1 MNQVRCFNCGNICV
15 KNGKTKAGTQRW
27 LCKECSDTFTNPIDN
42 STKQFV
48 QFQHW
53 LFSKA
58 VQKEMPGAGKS
69 FRRKIS
75 KFWEIW
81 PMPPKIESPMKVV
94 YVDGIYLGRKAC
106 ILICCNE
113 RYVLGWYLCRY
124 ENSRAWEALMQR
136 IAAPAMVVSDGGH
149 GFRKALKRVWPKA
162 KLQRCTFHA
171 FIQVKRYT
179 TSKSK
184 TIAGIEMYM
193 IAKDLLMR
201 KDMGRAG
208 HWVTR
213 LINWRIRHKAFL
225 SEMTRDEKGKLRP
238 MHERLLKA
246 ERSLVRLVRQ
256 NTLFTYLDE
265 SLSCGEELP
274 STNNRIEGGVN
285 AQLRTMLRNHRG
297 MSIERRI
304 KAVFWWCY
312 FHTPKPLSASEILKV
327 MPTDRSISKLYKAMN
342 ERSQLDSIPTW
353 GDAIVWS
360 ELHKSDSFPACF
372 LGLAINTF
380 CPITL
385 K

>member
-27 LCKECSDTFTNPIDN
+27 LCKECSATFTNPIDN

-58 VQKEMPGAGKS
+58 VQKEMSGAGRS

-81 PMPPKIESPMKVV
+81 PMPPKIESPMNVV

-136 IAAPAMVVSDGGH
+136 IAAPAMVVSDGGPGYH
-149 GFRKALKRVWPKA
+149 KALKRVWPKA

-171 FIQVKRYT
+171 FLQVKRYT
-179 TSKSK
+179 TGRPK

-193 IAKDLLMR
+193 IAKDLLII
-201 KDMGRAG
+201 KDLGQAAN
-208 HWVTR
+208 WVTR

-225 SEMTRDEKGKLRP
+225 SEMTRDEKDKLRP

-265 SLSCGEELP
+265 SLSYGEELP
-274 STNNRIEGGVN
+274 STNNRIEGGIN
-285 AQLRTMLRNHRG
+285 AQLRTMLRNHRV

-304 KAVFWWCY
+304 KVGFWWCY

-342 ERSQLDSIPTW
+342 ERAKLEGSIPTW
-353 GDAIVWS
+353 GDAIVWH
-360 ELHKSDSFPACF
+360 ELHTSNSY
-372 LGLAINTF
+372 
-380 CPITL
+380 PIYL
-385 K
+385 WD

>member
-27 LCKECSDTFTNPIDN
+27 LCKECSDSFTNPIDN

-58 VQKEMPGAGKS
+58 VQKEMSGAGRS

-81 PMPPKIESPMKVV
+81 SMPPKIESPMKVV

-106 ILICCNE
+106 ILICCNK

-171 FIQVKRYT
+171 FLQVKRYT
-179 TSKSK
+179 TGRPK
-184 TIAGIEMYM
+184 TIAGIELYM
-193 IAKDLLMR
+193 IAKDLLMI
-201 KDMGRAG
+201 KDMGQAG

-213 LINWRIRHKAFL
+213 LINWRIKHKTFL
-225 SEMTRDEKGKLRP
+225 SEMTQDEKGKLRP
-238 MHERLLKA
+238 MHECLLKA

-312 FHTPKPLSASEILKV
+312 FHTPKPLSAPEILKV
-327 MPTDRSISKLYKAMN
+327 MPTDRSISKRYKAMN
-342 ERSQLDSIPTW
+342 ERAKLEDSIPTW

-372 LGLAINTF
+372 WD
-380 CPITL
+380 
-385 K
+385 

>member
-27 LCKECSDTFTNPIDN
+27 LCKECSDSFTNPIDN

-58 VQKEMPGAGKS
+58 VQKEMSGAGRS

-94 YVDGIYLGRKAC
+94 YVDGIYLRRKAC

-136 IAAPAMVVSDGGH
+136 IAAPAMVVSDGGP

-171 FIQVKRYT
+171 FLQVKRYT
-179 TSKSK
+179 TDRPK

-193 IAKDLLMR
+193 IAKDLLMI
-201 KDMGRAG
+201 KDMEQAG

-213 LINWRIRHKAFL
+213 LINWRIKHKTFL

-246 ERSLVRLVRQ
+246 ERSLARLVRQ

-265 SLSCGEELP
+265 SLSYGEELP
-274 STNNRIEGGVN
+274 STNNRIEGGIN

-342 ERSQLDSIPTW
+342 ERAKLEDSIPTW

-360 ELHKSDSFPACF
+360 ESYKSDSFPVCF
-372 LGLAINTF
+372 LD
-380 CPITL
+380 
-385 K
+385 

>member
-58 VQKEMPGAGKS
+58 VQKEMSGAGRS

-75 KFWEIW
+75 KFWGIW
-81 PMPPKIESPMKVV
+81 PMPPKIESPMNVV

-106 ILICCNE
+106 ILICCNK

-136 IAAPAMVVSDGGH
+136 IAAPAMVVSDGGP

-162 KLQRCTFHA
+162 KLQRCIFHA
-171 FIQVKRYT
+171 FLQVKRYT
-179 TSKSK
+179 TGRPK

-193 IAKDLLMR
+193 IAKDLLMI
-201 KDMGRAG
+201 KDLGQAAN
-208 HWVTR
+208 WVTR
-213 LINWRIRHKAFL
+213 LINWRIKHKTFL

-246 ERSLVRLVRQ
+246 ERSLARLVRQ

-265 SLSCGEELP
+265 SLSYGEELP
-274 STNNRIEGGVN
+274 STNNRIEGGIN

-342 ERSQLDSIPTW
+342 ERAQLEDSIPTW
-353 GDAIVWS
+353 GDAIVWH

-372 LGLAINTF
+372 WD
-380 CPITL
+380 
-385 K
+385 

>member
-27 LCKECSDTFTNPIDN
+27 LCKECSDSFTNPIDN

-58 VQKEMPGAGKS
+58 VQKEMSGAGRS

-81 PMPPKIESPMKVV
+81 PMPPKIESPMNVV

-106 ILICCNE
+106 ILICCNK

-136 IAAPAMVVSDGGH
+136 IAAPAMVVSDGGP

-162 KLQRCTFHA
+162 KLQRCIFHA
-171 FIQVKRYT
+171 FLQVKRYT
-179 TSKSK
+179 TGRPK

-193 IAKDLLMR
+193 IARDLLMI
-201 KDMGRAG
+201 KDMEQAG

-213 LINWRIRHKAFL
+213 LINWRIKHKTFL
-225 SEMTRDEKGKLRP
+225 SEMTQDEKGKLRP

-246 ERSLVRLVRQ
+246 ERSLARLVRQ

-265 SLSCGEELP
+265 SLSYGEELP
-274 STNNRIEGGVN
+274 STNNRIEGGIN

-297 MSIERRI
+297 MSIERCI
-304 KAVFWWCY
+304 KAGFWWCY
-312 FHTPKPLSASEILKV
+312 FYSPKPLSASEILKV

-342 ERSQLDSIPTW
+342 ERAKLEDSIPTW

-360 ELHKSDSFPACF
+360 ELHKSDSFLACF
-372 LGLAINTF
+372 LG
-380 CPITL
+380 
-385 K
+385 

>member
-27 LCKECSDTFTNPIDN
+27 LCKECSDSFTNPIDN

-58 VQKEMPGAGKS
+58 VQKEMSGAGRS

-81 PMPPKIESPMKVV
+81 SMPPKIESPMKVV

-106 ILICCNE
+106 ILICCNK

-171 FIQVKRYT
+171 FLQVKRYT
-179 TSKSK
+179 TGRPK
-184 TIAGIEMYM
+184 TIAGIELYM
-193 IAKDLLMR
+193 IAKDLLMI
-201 KDMGRAG
+201 KDMGQAG

-213 LINWRIRHKAFL
+213 LINWRIRHKIFL

-265 SLSCGEELP
+265 SLSYGEELP
-274 STNNRIEGGVN
+274 STNNRIEGGIN

-342 ERSQLDSIPTW
+342 ERAKLEDSIPTW

-372 LGLAINTF
+372 WD
-380 CPITL
+380 
-385 K
+385 

>member
-27 LCKECSDTFTNPIDN
+27 LCKECSDSFTNPIDN

-58 VQKEMPGAGKS
+58 VQKEMSGAGRS

-106 ILICCNE
+106 ILICCNK

-171 FIQVKRYT
+171 FLQVKRYT
-179 TSKSK
+179 TDRPK

-193 IAKDLLMR
+193 IAKDLLMI
-201 KDMGRAG
+201 KDLGQAAN
-208 HWVTR
+208 WVTR

-265 SLSCGEELP
+265 SLSYGEELP
-274 STNNRIEGGVN
+274 STNNRIEGGIN
-285 AQLRTMLRNHRG
+285 AQLRTMLRNHRE

-312 FHTPKPLSASEILKV
+312 FHSPKPFSASEILKV

-342 ERSQLDSIPTW
+342 ERAELEDSIPTW
-353 GDAIVWS
+353 GDAIVWH
-360 ELHKSDSFPACF
+360 ELHKSNSY
-372 LGLAINTF
+372 
-380 CPITL
+380 PIYFWD
-385 K
+385 

>member
-27 LCKECSDTFTNPIDN
+27 LCKECSDSFTNPIDN

-58 VQKEMPGAGKS
+58 VQKEMSGAGRS

-81 PMPPKIESPMKVV
+81 SMPPKIESPMKVV

-171 FIQVKRYT
+171 FLQVKKYT
-179 TSKSK
+179 TGSPK

-193 IAKDLLMR
+193 IAKDLLMI
-201 KDMGRAG
+201 KDMEQAG
-208 HWVTR
+208 HWATR
-213 LINWRIRHKAFL
+213 LINWRIKHKTFL
-225 SEMTRDEKGKLRP
+225 SEMTQDEKGKLRP

-265 SLSCGEELP
+265 SLSYGEELP
-274 STNNRIEGGVN
+274 STNNRIEGGIN

-342 ERSQLDSIPTW
+342 ERAELEDSIPTW
-353 GDAIVWS
+353 GDAIVWH
-360 ELHKSDSFPACF
+360 ELHKSNSY
-372 LGLAINTF
+372 
-380 CPITL
+380 PIYFWD
-385 K
+385 

>member
-27 LCKECSDTFTNPIDN
+27 LCKECSDSFTNPIDN

-58 VQKEMPGAGKS
+58 VQKEMSGAGKS

-106 ILICCNE
+106 ILICCNK

-136 IAAPAMVVSDGGH
+136 IAAPAMVVSDGGL

-179 TSKSK
+179 TGSPK

-193 IAKDLLMR
+193 IAKDLLMI
-201 KDMGRAG
+201 KDMEQAG

-213 LINWRIRHKAFL
+213 LINWRIKHKTFL
-225 SEMTRDEKGKLRP
+225 SEMTRDEKGKLHP

-246 ERSLVRLVRQ
+246 ERSLVRLVQQ

-342 ERSQLDSIPTW
+342 ERSQLEDSISTW
-353 GDAIVWS
+353 GDAIVWH
-360 ELHKSDSFPACF
+360 ELHKSNSY
-372 LGLAINTF
+372 
-380 CPITL
+380 PIYL
-385 K
+385 WD

>member
-15 KNGKTKAGTQRW
+15 KNEKTKADTQRW

-58 VQKEMPGAGKS
+58 VQKEMSGAGKS

-81 PMPPKIESPMKVV
+81 PMPPKIESPMNVV
-94 YVDGIYLGRKAC
+94 YVDGIYLSRKAC

-113 RYVLGWYLCRY
+113 ENVLGWYLYRY

-136 IAAPAMVVSDGGH
+136 IAAPAMVVSDGGP

-171 FIQVKRYT
+171 FLQVKRYT
-179 TSKSK
+179 TDRPK

-193 IAKDLLMR
+193 IAKDLLMI
-201 KDMGRAG
+201 KDLGQAAN
-208 HWVTR
+208 WVTR

-238 MHERLLKA
+238 MHERSLKA
-246 ERSLVRLVRQ
+246 DRSLARLVRQ

-265 SLSCGEELP
+265 SLSYGEELP
-274 STNNRIEGGVN
+274 STNNRIEGGIN

-297 MSIERRI
+297 MFIERRI

-342 ERSQLDSIPTW
+342 ERAQLEDSIPTW

-372 LGLAINTF
+372 WD
-380 CPITL
+380 
-385 K
+385 

>member
-27 LCKECSDTFTNPIDN
+27 LCKECSDSFTNSIDN

-58 VQKEMPGAGKS
+58 VQKEMSGAGKS

-81 PMPPKIESPMKVV
+81 PMPPKIESPMNIV
-94 YVDGIYLGRKAC
+94 YVDGIYLSRKAC

-113 RYVLGWYLCRY
+113 ENVLGWYLCRY
-124 ENSRAWEALMQR
+124 ENSRAWDALMQR

-171 FIQVKRYT
+171 FLQVKRYT
-179 TSKSK
+179 TDRPK

-193 IAKDLLMR
+193 IAKDLLMI
-201 KDMGRAG
+201 KDLGQAAN
-208 HWVTR
+208 WVTR
-213 LINWRIRHKAFL
+213 LINWRIKHKTFL

-246 ERSLVRLVRQ
+246 ERSLARLVRQ

-265 SLSCGEELP
+265 SLSYGEELP
-274 STNNRIEGGVN
+274 STNNRIEGGIN

-312 FHTPKPLSASEILKV
+312 FHSPKPLSASEILKV
-327 MPTDRSISKLYKAMN
+327 MPTNRSISKLYKAMN
-342 ERSQLDSIPTW
+342 ERAQLEDSIPTW
-353 GDAIVWS
+353 GDAIVWH
-360 ELHKSDSFPACF
+360 ELHTSNSYPVYLWD
-372 LGLAINTF
+372 
-380 CPITL
+380 
-385 K
+385 

>member
-27 LCKECSDTFTNPIDN
+27 LCKECSATFTNPIDN
-42 STKQFV
+42 STERFV

-58 VQKEMPGAGKS
+58 VQKEMSGAGRS
-69 FRRKIS
+69 FRRKTS
-75 KFWEIW
+75 KFWGIW
-81 PMPPKIESPMKVV
+81 PMPPKIESPMNVV

-106 ILICCNE
+106 ILICCNK

-136 IAAPAMVVSDGGH
+136 IAAPAMVVSDGGP

-162 KLQRCTFHA
+162 KLQRCIFHA
-171 FIQVKRYT
+171 FLQVKRYT
-179 TSKSK
+179 TGRPK

-193 IAKDLLMR
+193 IARDLLMI
-201 KDMGRAG
+201 KDMEQAG

-213 LINWRIRHKAFL
+213 LINWRIKHKTFL
-225 SEMTRDEKGKLRP
+225 SEMTRDEKGKIRP

-246 ERSLVRLVRQ
+246 ERSLARLVRQ

-265 SLSCGEELP
+265 SLSYGEELP

-312 FHTPKPLSASEILKV
+312 FHSPKPLSASEILKV

-342 ERSQLDSIPTW
+342 ERAKLEDSIPTW

-360 ELHKSDSFPACF
+360 ELHKSDSFLACF
-372 LGLAINTF
+372 LG
-380 CPITL
+380 
-385 K
+385 

>member
-27 LCKECSDTFTNPIDN
+27 LCKECSATFTNRIDN

-58 VQKEMPGAGKS
+58 VQKEMSGAGRS

-81 PMPPKIESPMKVV
+81 PMPPKIESPMNVV
-94 YVDGIYLGRKAC
+94 YVDGIYLSRKAC

-113 RYVLGWYLCRY
+113 ENVLGWYLCRY

-171 FIQVKRYT
+171 FLQVKRYT
-179 TSKSK
+179 TDRPK

-193 IAKDLLMR
+193 IAKDLLMI
-201 KDMGRAG
+201 KDMEQAG

-213 LINWRIRHKAFL
+213 LINWRIKHKTFL
-225 SEMTRDEKGKLRP
+225 SEMTRDEKGKLHP

-265 SLSCGEELP
+265 SLSYGEELP
-274 STNNRIEGGVN
+274 STNNRIEGGIN

-342 ERSQLDSIPTW
+342 ERAKLEDSIPTW

-360 ELHKSDSFPACF
+360 ELHKSDSFLACF
-372 LGLAINTF
+372 LG
-380 CPITL
+380 
-385 K
+385 

>member
-27 LCKECSDTFTNPIDN
+27 LCKECSDSFTNPIDN

-58 VQKEMPGAGKS
+58 VQKEMSGAGKS

-81 PMPPKIESPMKVV
+81 PMPPKIESPMNVV

-171 FIQVKRYT
+171 SLQVKRYT
-179 TSKSK
+179 TDRPK

-193 IAKDLLMR
+193 IAKDLLMI
-201 KDMGRAG
+201 KDLGQAAN
-208 HWVTR
+208 WVTR

-246 ERSLVRLVRQ
+246 ERSLARLVRQ

-265 SLSCGEELP
+265 SLSYGEELP
-274 STNNRIEGGVN
+274 STNNRIEGGIN

-342 ERSQLDSIPTW
+342 ERSQLEDSIPTW
-353 GDAIVWS
+353 GDAIVWH
-360 ELHKSDSFPACF
+360 ELHKSNSY
-372 LGLAINTF
+372 
-380 CPITL
+380 PIYL
-385 K
+385 WD

>member
-27 LCKECSDTFTNPIDN
+27 LCKECSDSFTNPIDN

-58 VQKEMPGAGKS
+58 VQKEMSGAGRS

-94 YVDGIYLGRKAC
+94 YVDGIYLRRKAC

-136 IAAPAMVVSDGGH
+136 IAAPAMVVSDGGP

-162 KLQRCTFHA
+162 KLQRCIFHA
-171 FIQVKRYT
+171 FLRVKRYT
-179 TSKSK
+179 TGRPK

-193 IAKDLLMR
+193 IAKDLLMI
-201 KDMGRAG
+201 KDMEQAG

-213 LINWRIRHKAFL
+213 LINWRIKHKTFL

-246 ERSLVRLVRQ
+246 ERSLARLVRQ

-265 SLSCGEELP
+265 SLSYGEELP
-274 STNNRIEGGVN
+274 STNNRIEGGIN

-342 ERSQLDSIPTW
+342 ERAKLEDSIPTW

-360 ELHKSDSFPACF
+360 ESYKSDSFPACF
-372 LGLAINTF
+372 LD
-380 CPITL
+380 
-385 K
+385 

>member
-27 LCKECSDTFTNPIDN
+27 LCKECSDSFTNPIDN

-58 VQKEMPGAGKS
+58 VQKEMSGAGRS
-69 FRRKIS
+69 FRRKTS
-75 KFWEIW
+75 KFWGIW
-81 PMPPKIESPMKVV
+81 PMPPKIESPMNVV
-94 YVDGIYLGRKAC
+94 YVDGIYLSRKAC

-113 RYVLGWYLCRY
+113 ENVLGWYLCRY

-162 KLQRCTFHA
+162 KLRRYTFHA

-179 TSKSK
+179 TGRPK
-184 TIAGIEMYM
+184 TIASMELYM
-193 IAKDLLMR
+193 IAKDLLMI
-201 KDMGRAG
+201 KELGQAAN
-208 HWVTR
+208 WVTR
-213 LINWRIRHKAFL
+213 LINWRIRQKTFF

-246 ERSLVRLVRQ
+246 ERSLARLVRQ

-265 SLSCGEELP
+265 SLSYGEELP
-274 STNNRIEGGVN
+274 STNNRIEGGIN

-312 FHTPKPLSASEILKV
+312 FHSPKPLSASEILKV

-342 ERSQLDSIPTW
+342 ERAKLEDSIPTW

-372 LGLAINTF
+372 WD
-380 CPITL
+380 
-385 K
+385 

>member
-27 LCKECSDTFTNPIDN
+27 LCKECSATFTNPIDN

-58 VQKEMPGAGKS
+58 VQKEMSGAGRS
-69 FRRKIS
+69 FRRKTS
-75 KFWEIW
+75 KFWGIW
-81 PMPPKIESPMKVV
+81 PMPPKIESPMNVV
-94 YVDGIYLGRKAC
+94 YVDGIYLSRKAC

-113 RYVLGWYLCRY
+113 ENVLGWYLCRY

-162 KLQRCTFHA
+162 KLRRYTFHA

-179 TSKSK
+179 TGRPK
-184 TIAGIEMYM
+184 TIASMELYM
-193 IAKDLLMR
+193 IAKDLLMI
-201 KDMGRAG
+201 KELGQAAN
-208 HWVTR
+208 WVTR
-213 LINWRIRHKAFL
+213 LINWRIRQKTFF

-246 ERSLVRLVRQ
+246 ERSLARLVRQ

-265 SLSCGEELP
+265 SLSYGEELP
-274 STNNRIEGGVN
+274 STNNRIEGGIN

-312 FHTPKPLSASEILKV
+312 FHSPKPLSASEILKV

-342 ERSQLDSIPTW
+342 ERAKLEDSIPTW

-372 LGLAINTF
+372 WD
-380 CPITL
+380 
-385 K
+385 

>member
-27 LCKECSDTFTNPIDN
+27 LCKECSATFTNPIDN

-58 VQKEMPGAGKS
+58 VQKEMSGAGKS

-106 ILICCNE
+106 ILICCNK

-124 ENSRAWEALMQR
+124 ENSRVWEALMQR
-136 IAAPAMVVSDGGH
+136 IAAPAMVVSDGGP

-171 FIQVKRYT
+171 FLQVKRYT
-179 TSKSK
+179 TGSPK

-193 IAKDLLMR
+193 TAKDLLMI
-201 KDMGRAG
+201 KDLGQAAN
-208 HWVTR
+208 WVTR

-265 SLSCGEELP
+265 SLSYGEELP
-274 STNNRIEGGVN
+274 STNNRIEGGIN

-304 KAVFWWCY
+304 KEVFWWCY

-342 ERSQLDSIPTW
+342 ERAKLEDSIPTW

-372 LGLAINTF
+372 WD
-380 CPITL
+380 
-385 K
+385 

>member
-1 MNQVRCFNCGNICV
+1 
-15 KNGKTKAGTQRW
+15 
-27 LCKECSDTFTNPIDN
+27 
-42 STKQFV
+42 
-48 QFQHW
+48 
-53 LFSKA
+53 
-58 VQKEMPGAGKS
+58 
-69 FRRKIS
+69 
-75 KFWEIW
+75 
-81 PMPPKIESPMKVV
+81 MPPKIENPMNVV
-94 YVDGIYLGRKAC
+94 YVDGIYLFRKAC

-113 RYVLGWYLCRY
+113 ENVLGWYLCRY

-171 FIQVKRYT
+171 FLQVKRYT
-179 TSKSK
+179 TGGPK
-184 TIAGIEMYM
+184 TIAGIELYM
-193 IAKDLLMR
+193 IAKDLLMI
-201 KDMGRAG
+201 KDLEQAAN
-208 HWVTR
+208 WVTR

-265 SLSCGEELP
+265 SLSYGEELP
-274 STNNRIEGGVN
+274 STNNRIEGGIN

-297 MSIERRI
+297 MSSERRI

-342 ERSQLDSIPTW
+342 ERSQLEDSIPTW
-353 GDAIVWS
+353 GDAIVWH
-360 ELHKSDSFPACF
+360 ELHKSNSY
-372 LGLAINTF
+372 
-380 CPITL
+380 PIYL
-385 K
+385 WD

>member
-27 LCKECSDTFTNPIDN
+27 LCKECSDSFTNPIDN

-58 VQKEMPGAGKS
+58 VQKEMSGAGKS

-106 ILICCNE
+106 ILICCNK

-124 ENSRAWEALMQR
+124 ENSRVWEALMQR

-149 GFRKALKRVWPKA
+149 GFRKALKRVWSKA

-171 FIQVKRYT
+171 FLQVKRYT
-179 TSKSK
+179 TGRPK

-193 IAKDLLMR
+193 IAKDLLMI
-201 KDMGRAG
+201 KDLGQAAN
-208 HWVTR
+208 WVTR
-213 LINWRIRHKAFL
+213 LINWRIKHKTFL
-225 SEMTRDEKGKLRP
+225 SEMTRDEKDKLRP

-342 ERSQLDSIPTW
+342 ERSQLEDSISTW
-353 GDAIVWS
+353 GDAIVWH
-360 ELHKSDSFPACF
+360 ELHKSNSY
-372 LGLAINTF
+372 
-380 CPITL
+380 PIYL
-385 K
+385 WD

>member
-27 LCKECSDTFTNPIDN
+27 LCKECSATFTNPIDN

-58 VQKEMPGAGKS
+58 VQKEMSGAGRS

-94 YVDGIYLGRKAC
+94 YVDGIYLRRKAC

-136 IAAPAMVVSDGGH
+136 IAAPAMVVSDGGP

-171 FIQVKRYT
+171 FLQVKRYT
-179 TSKSK
+179 TDRPK

-193 IAKDLLMR
+193 IAKDLLMI
-201 KDMGRAG
+201 KDMEQAG

-213 LINWRIRHKAFL
+213 LINWRIKHKTFL

-246 ERSLVRLVRQ
+246 ERSLARLVRQ

-265 SLSCGEELP
+265 SLSYGEELP
-274 STNNRIEGGVN
+274 STNNRIEGGIN

-342 ERSQLDSIPTW
+342 ERAKLEDSIPTW

-360 ELHKSDSFPACF
+360 ESYKSDSFPACF
-372 LGLAINTF
+372 LD
-380 CPITL
+380 
-385 K
+385 

>member
-27 LCKECSDTFTNPIDN
+27 LCKECSATFTNPIDN

-94 YVDGIYLGRKAC
+94 YVDGIYLRRKAC

-136 IAAPAMVVSDGGH
+136 IAAPAMVVSDGGP

-171 FIQVKRYT
+171 FLQVKRYT
-179 TSKSK
+179 TDRPK

-193 IAKDLLMR
+193 IAKDLLMI
-201 KDMGRAG
+201 KDMEQAG

-213 LINWRIRHKAFL
+213 LINWRIKHKTFL

-246 ERSLVRLVRQ
+246 ERSLARLVRQ

-265 SLSCGEELP
+265 SLSYGEELP
-274 STNNRIEGGVN
+274 STNNRIEGGIN

-342 ERSQLDSIPTW
+342 ERAKLEGSIPTW

-360 ELHKSDSFPACF
+360 ELHKSNSY
-372 LGLAINTF
+372 
-380 CPITL
+380 PIYL
-385 K
+385 WD

>member
-1 MNQVRCFNCGNICV
+1 MKQVRCLYCGFFCS
-15 KNGKTKAGTQRW
+15 KYGKTRTGRQRW
-27 LCKECSDTFTNPIDN
+27 YCKECHSVFVNPINKTVHDF
-42 STKQFV
+42 KHFIQ
-48 QFQHW
+48 W
-53 LFSKA
+53 LFGKD
-58 VQKEMPGAGKS
+58 VQKSMPGNGRG
-69 FRRKIS
+69 FRRKTS

-81 PMPPKIESPMKVV
+81 PMQPKIESPMNVI

-162 KLQRCTFHA
+162 KLQHCTFHA

-179 TSKSK
+179 TGSPK

-193 IAKDLLMR
+193 IAKDLLMI
-201 KDMGRAG
+201 KDMEQAG
-208 HWVTR
+208 HWATR
-213 LINWRIRHKAFL
+213 LINWRIKHKTFL
-225 SEMTRDEKGKLRP
+225 SEMTQDEKGKLRP

-312 FHTPKPLSASEILKV
+312 FHTPKPLSASEILKI

-342 ERSQLDSIPTW
+342 ERSQLEDSIPTW

-372 LGLAINTF
+372 WD
-380 CPITL
+380 
-385 K
+385 

>member
-27 LCKECSDTFTNPIDN
+27 LCKECSDSFTNPIDN

-58 VQKEMPGAGKS
+58 VQKEMSGAGKS

-149 GFRKALKRVWPKA
+149 SFRKALKRVWPKA

-171 FIQVKRYT
+171 FLQVKRYT
-179 TSKSK
+179 TDRPK

-193 IAKDLLMR
+193 IAKDLLMI
-201 KDMGRAG
+201 KDLGQAAN
-208 HWVTR
+208 WVTR

-246 ERSLVRLVRQ
+246 ERSLARLVRQ

-265 SLSCGEELP
+265 SLSYGEELP
-274 STNNRIEGGVN
+274 STNNRIEGGIN

-342 ERSQLDSIPTW
+342 ERSQLEDSISTW
-353 GDAIVWS
+353 GDAIVWH
-360 ELHKSDSFPACF
+360 ELHKSNSY
-372 LGLAINTF
+372 
-380 CPITL
+380 PIYL
-385 K
+385 WD

>member
-27 LCKECSDTFTNPIDN
+27 LCKECSDSFTNPIDN

-58 VQKEMPGAGKS
+58 VQKEMSGAGRS

-106 ILICCNE
+106 ILICCNK

-149 GFRKALKRVWPKA
+149 GFRKALKRVCPKA

-171 FIQVKRYT
+171 FLQVKRYT
-179 TSKSK
+179 TGSPK

-193 IAKDLLMR
+193 TAKDLLMI
-201 KDMGRAG
+201 KDMEQAG

-213 LINWRIRHKAFL
+213 LINWRIKHKTFL

-246 ERSLVRLVRQ
+246 ERSLARLVRQ

-265 SLSCGEELP
+265 SLSYGEELP
-274 STNNRIEGGVN
+274 STNNRIEGGIN

-342 ERSQLDSIPTW
+342 ERSQLEDSISTW
-353 GDAIVWS
+353 GDAIVWH
-360 ELHKSDSFPACF
+360 ELHKSNSY
-372 LGLAINTF
+372 
-380 CPITL
+380 PIYL
-385 K
+385 WD

>member
-58 VQKEMPGAGKS
+58 VQKEMSGAGRS

-136 IAAPAMVVSDGGH
+136 IAAPAMVVSNGGP

-162 KLQRCTFHA
+162 KLQRCIFHA
-171 FIQVKRYT
+171 FLRVKRYT
-179 TSKSK
+179 TDRPK

-193 IAKDLLMR
+193 IAKDLLMI
-201 KDMGRAG
+201 KDMEQAG

-213 LINWRIRHKAFL
+213 LINWRIKHKTFL

-246 ERSLVRLVRQ
+246 ERSLARLVRQ

-265 SLSCGEELP
+265 SLSYGEELP
-274 STNNRIEGGVN
+274 STNNRIEGGIN

-342 ERSQLDSIPTW
+342 ERAKLEDSIPTW
-353 GDAIVWS
+353 GDAIVWH
-360 ELHKSDSFPACF
+360 ELHKSNSFPACF
-372 LGLAINTF
+372 WD
-380 CPITL
+380 
-385 K
+385 

>member
-27 LCKECSDTFTNPIDN
+27 LCKECSATFTNPIDN

-58 VQKEMPGAGKS
+58 VQKEMSGAGRS

-81 PMPPKIESPMKVV
+81 PMPPKIESPMNVV
-94 YVDGIYLGRKAC
+94 YVDGIYLSRKAC

-113 RYVLGWYLCRY
+113 ENVLGWYLCRY

-171 FIQVKRYT
+171 FLQVKRYT
-179 TSKSK
+179 TGRPK

-193 IAKDLLMR
+193 IAKDLLMI
-201 KDMGRAG
+201 KDLGQAAN
-208 HWVTR
+208 WVTR
-213 LINWRIRHKAFL
+213 LINWRIKHKTFL
-225 SEMTRDEKGKLRP
+225 SEMTRDEKDKLRP

-342 ERSQLDSIPTW
+342 ERAKLEDSIPTW
-353 GDAIVWS
+353 GDAIVWH

-372 LGLAINTF
+372 WD
-380 CPITL
+380 
-385 K
+385 

>member
-27 LCKECSDTFTNPIDN
+27 LCKECSDSFTNPIDN

-58 VQKEMPGAGKS
+58 VQKEMSGAGKS

-106 ILICCNE
+106 ILICCNK

-124 ENSRAWEALMQR
+124 ENSRVWEALMQR

-171 FIQVKRYT
+171 FLQVKRYT
-179 TSKSK
+179 TDRPK

-193 IAKDLLMR
+193 IAKDLLMI
-201 KDMGRAG
+201 KDLGQAAN
-208 HWVTR
+208 WVTR
-213 LINWRIRHKAFL
+213 LINWRIKHKTFL
-225 SEMTRDEKGKLRP
+225 SEMTRDEKDKLRP

-265 SLSCGEELP
+265 SLSYGEELP
-274 STNNRIEGGVN
+274 STNNRIEGGIN

-342 ERSQLDSIPTW
+342 ERSQLEDSISTW
-353 GDAIVWS
+353 GDAIVWH
-360 ELHKSDSFPACF
+360 ELHKSNSYSIYLWD
-372 LGLAINTF
+372 
-380 CPITL
+380 
-385 K
+385 

>member
-27 LCKECSDTFTNPIDN
+27 LCKECSATFTNPIDN

-58 VQKEMPGAGKS
+58 VQKEMSGAGRS

-81 PMPPKIESPMKVV
+81 PMPPKIESPMNVV

-171 FIQVKRYT
+171 FLQVKRYT
-179 TSKSK
+179 TGSPK

-193 IAKDLLMR
+193 IAKDLLII
-201 KDMGRAG
+201 KDLGQAAN
-208 HWVTR
+208 WVTR
-213 LINWRIRHKAFL
+213 LINWRIKHKTFL

-265 SLSCGEELP
+265 SLSYGEELP
-274 STNNRIEGGVN
+274 STNNRIEGGIN
-285 AQLRTMLRNHRG
+285 AQLRTMLRNHRV

-304 KAVFWWCY
+304 KVGFWWCY

-342 ERSQLDSIPTW
+342 ERAKLEGSIPTW
-353 GDAIVWS
+353 GDAIVWH
-360 ELHKSDSFPACF
+360 ELHTSNSY
-372 LGLAINTF
+372 
-380 CPITL
+380 PIYL
-385 K
+385 WD

>member
-1 MNQVRCFNCGNICV
+1 
-15 KNGKTKAGTQRW
+15 
-27 LCKECSDTFTNPIDN
+27 
-42 STKQFV
+42 
-48 QFQHW
+48 
-53 LFSKA
+53 
-58 VQKEMPGAGKS
+58 
-69 FRRKIS
+69 
-75 KFWEIW
+75 
-81 PMPPKIESPMKVV
+81 MPPKIESPMNVV

-149 GFRKALKRVWPKA
+149 GFRKELKRVWPKA

-171 FIQVKRYT
+171 FLQVKRYT
-179 TSKSK
+179 TGRPK

-193 IAKDLLMR
+193 IAKDLLMI
-201 KDMGRAG
+201 KDLGQAAN
-208 HWVTR
+208 WVTR
-213 LINWRIRHKAFL
+213 LINWRIKHKTFL

-246 ERSLVRLVRQ
+246 ERSLARLVRQ

-265 SLSCGEELP
+265 SLSYGEELP
-274 STNNRIEGGVN
+274 STNNRIEGGIN

-312 FHTPKPLSASEILKV
+312 FHSPKPLSASEILKV

-342 ERSQLDSIPTW
+342 ERSQLEDSISTW
-353 GDAIVWS
+353 GDAIVWH
-360 ELHKSDSFPACF
+360 ELHKSNSY
-372 LGLAINTF
+372 
-380 CPITL
+380 PIYL
-385 K
+385 WD